1 MQRMTWFERLMD
13 TAWKHSS
20 ASDSLYE
27 TGTEACLVIVA
38 GAVVA
43 GLVITAVLAGRVRLN
58 TKTPPNTPHTAVSA
72 NSS

>member
-1 MQRMTWFERLMD
+1 MNWFERMTD

-27 TGTEACLVIVA
+27 TGTEACLAIVA

-43 GLVITAVLAGRVRLN
+43 GLVTIVVLAGRVLAN
-58 TKTPPNTPHTAVSA
+58 TRRPSNTAQPAACA
-72 NSS
+72 NCS

>member
-27 TGTEACLVIVA
+27 TGTEACLAIVV

-43 GLVITAVLAGRVRLN
+43 GLVTIAVLAGRVRLN
-58 TKTPPNTPHTAVSA
+58 TRTPASTPHTAASA
-72 NSS
+72 IST

>member
-20 ASDSLYE
+20 ASDSLHE
-27 TGTEACLVIVA
+27 TGTEACLAIVV

-43 GLVITAVLAGRVRLN
+43 GLVTIAVLAGRVRLN
-58 TKTPPNTPHTAVSA
+58 TKTLANMRHTAFSA
-72 NSS
+72 IST

>member
-1 MQRMTWFERLMD
+1 MQRMTWLERVMD

-27 TGTEACLVIVA
+27 TGTEACLAIVM

-43 GLVITAVLAGRVRLN
+43 GLVTIAVLAARVRLN
-58 TKTPPNTPHTAVSA
+58 IQSRP
-72 NSS
+72 